1 MDRRTRILAAGAL
14 VVLSFVL
21 ASAAHPPGASAQA
34 PSTRVELDAGGNF
47 VPYIGAAL
55 PVEQAL
61 GDALDAVT
69 ALWAFDSTTATWSG
83 WNPSLPPALQGLTS
97 LEHRVPYFVF
107 ADRAATWVFPLL
119 APLAAVE
126 QIDLR
131 AGGNPLI
138 YPWPTAP
145 IEQAL
150 GTVLEQGQTV
160 WRFRAGAWQSWDSRL
175 PVALRDFDTLERGAV
190 YWLEA
195 GSAIGWAVEETPE
208 MTALGAVLDQV
219 VQPDENF
226 HDLIVFL
233 HPTLLQPGDEVR
245 PAFPDDLGEGGLA
258 VEAPSYVFWI
268 DHAPMAYF
276 AKPNQFA
283 LVDAETFAVTE
294 SAEMFWPLLNGVGLF
309 TDAAAYRDPCNWAFA
324 RFDALGPPP
333 QLGTP
338 AGQAAARGLRVS
350 QFDGLPSQ
358 ICGLVV
364 DGGAAGE
371 PSRADMAASAA
382 IMAMALTDFGYT
394 RVDTVGPPNNTP
406 AAFEA
411 AIRDISMRPGCEQ
424 ITIYV
429 TAHAATDTLIL
440 GGQEYSAAAF
450 AVHLEGAS
458 PLDFFNVILDTSRA
472 GTFRDD
478 LSVIER
484 RGVPKVTFIAT
495 ETGLYGWAYGDIDP
509 PGGPVGPDGVL
520 IAAAAD
526 PEDVGGVFTNAIV
539 AGLAAVSSDEEAM
552 AGPLSVAT
560 GGAPPPPP
568 PDTSI
573 ADAEERRLA
582 FQRAL
587 VDVFRAAALIA
598 LESDYG
604 IVVDEAF
611 ALFLAIRGSE
621 FDEEQQDLLRDVVG
635 YVIVF
640 FG

>member
-1 MDRRTRILAAGAL
+1 
-14 VVLSFVL
+14 
-21 ASAAHPPGASAQA
+21 
-34 PSTRVELDAGGNF
+34 
-47 VPYIGAAL
+47 
-55 PVEQAL
+55 
-61 GDALDAVT
+61 
-69 ALWAFDSTTATWSG
+69 
-83 WNPSLPPALQGLTS
+83 
-97 LEHRVPYFVF
+97 
-107 ADRAATWVFPLL
+107 
-119 APLAAVE
+119 
-126 QIDLR
+126 
-131 AGGNPLI
+131 
-138 YPWPTAP
+138 
-145 IEQAL
+145 
-150 GTVLEQGQTV
+150 
-160 WRFRAGAWQSWDSRL
+160 
-175 PVALRDFDTLERGAV
+175 
-190 YWLEA
+190 
-195 GSAIGWAVEETPE
+195 

-258 VEAPSYVFWI
+258 VEAPSYFFWI

-276 AKPNQFA
+276 AKPNQFV

-484 RGVPKVTFIAT
+484 RGRAEGDVHRDRNRAVRLGLRRHRPARG
-495 ETGLYGWAYGDIDP
+495 TGGSRRGAHRGRRRPRGCRRRLHQCDRRR
-509 PGGPVGPDGVL
+509 PGGCLQRRRGDG
-520 IAAAAD
+520 
-526 PEDVGGVFTNAIV
+526 
-539 AGLAAVSSDEEAM
+539 
-552 AGPLSVAT
+552 
-560 GGAPPPPP
+560 
-568 PDTSI
+568 
-573 ADAEERRLA
+573 
-582 FQRAL
+582 
-587 VDVFRAAALIA
+587 RAALRR
-598 LESDYG
+598 D
-604 IVVDEAF
+604 
-611 ALFLAIRGSE
+611 RGSPRRPHRRIP
-621 FDEEQQDLLRDVVG
+621 QSRTRRSGGLRSNVLSLT
-635 YVIVF
+635 F
-640 FG
+640 SEPQL